1 MGLELVKNPDICILE
16 KEREK
21 VRMKRGESKSSIWY
35 CTHTH
40 TQWLLRLA
48 RLKER
53 PESLPCPTLTL
64 SSISFT
70 LRVRQP
76 RSSSLRFGFEFH

>member
-40 TQWLLRLA
+40 TVASASGETERKA
-48 RLKER
+48 RI
-53 PESLPCPTLTL
+53 PSLSNSHSQFNIVYSPGKTA
-64 SSISFT
+64 
-70 LRVRQP
+70 QK
-76 RSSSLRFGFEFH
+76 